1 MEPMA
6 SQSQTATY
14 ANPPIT
20 AAERE
25 ALILEHLPQV
35 RWIATRIHEKLSNA
49 VSLEDLIS
57 TGVVGLINA
66 VDSFDPSYN
75 VKLKTYAEYR
85 IRGAILDSIRGLD
98 GVPGHHRKKLRQIDT
113 AILAVEQREMRP
125 PTDEEI
131 ARELQISIEEYRHW
145 LEDVRGVT
153 LGSLD
158 VIPENGEGVSLLRYI
173 ADNSEDEPGRIFER
187 AELERILEEAVTK
200 MPYQERM
207 ILDLYYRQ
215 ELTLREIGEIFGL
228 HITRIS
234 QLKAQA
240 VLRLRSHVMRIWPT
254 ERGVL

>member
-1 MEPMA
+1 MGTHVQPAPYSNEGD
-6 SQSQTATY
+6 QSR
-14 ANPPIT
+14 
-20 AAERE
+20 ERE
-25 ALILEHLPQV
+25 QLILDHLPQV
-35 RWIATRIHEKLSNA
+35 RWIASRICEKLSGA

-57 TGVVGLINA
+57 TGIVGLINA

-75 VKLKTYAEYR
+75 VKLKTYAEYK

-98 GVPGHHRKKLRQIDT
+98 GVPGHHRKKLRIIDS
-113 AILAVEQREMRP
+113 AIFAVEQRVMRP
-125 PTDEEI
+125 PTDDEI
-131 ARELQISIEEYRHW
+131 SRELGISTEEYRRW

-158 VIPENGEGVSLLRYI
+158 VVSDNGEGVSMLRYI
-173 ADNSEDEPGRIFER
+173 ADKSEDEPGRLFER
-187 AELERILEEAVTK
+187 AELERILEEAVER
-200 MPYQERM
+200 MPHQERM

-215 ELTLREIGEIFGL
+215 EMTLREIGEIFDL

-240 VLRLRSHVMRIWPT
+240 VLRLRSHVLRIWPT